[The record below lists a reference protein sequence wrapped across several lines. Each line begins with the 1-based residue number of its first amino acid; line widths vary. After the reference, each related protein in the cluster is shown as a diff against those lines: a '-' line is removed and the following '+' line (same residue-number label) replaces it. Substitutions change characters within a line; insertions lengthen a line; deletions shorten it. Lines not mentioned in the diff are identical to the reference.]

1 MLWEILKYTTDLR
14 FLVVVITTSFA
25 ILVSIVVHGFRIIY
39 VSSSTDE
46 KLANS
51 IKAKLSDS
59 AW

>member
-1 MLWEILKYTTDLR
+1 MLWEIVKYTTDLR